1 MTSSSPTPSA
11 PAAAPS
17 ERPAAVGPDAGA
29 AATPGSSAPERPSS
43 AAPPRPSGDVGTAS
57 QASAAASGPAA
68 TPAATPVAEPAAPA
82 DDWRRRLAR
91 WWAEFSLQTKL
102 LAVATLVVSLL
113 MTGITFF
120 ALNGIQ
126 QDARMSDTRY
136 ARDLGLLLSANVTPL
151 VAQGNDRELAAVA
164 ERFWR
169 SSRSLRYIVFADAD
183 GVIYLGIPMGN
194 GSTGGPGEELL
205 SRRLELPVELQ
216 RRPDNPLVR
225 QHLTPDG
232 QVTDVFVPILV
243 DDRYLGVV
251 ALGINPN
258 ETLLASAALSREV
271 TVAVFISIWVLVILG
286 SVFNALTITRPVKE
300 LLRGVRAIA
309 GGDFAARIAL
319 PVGGELGELLQG
331 FNTMASQLEAY
342 KAANIEEL
350 RAEQGKQQSLI
361 ATMADGAVL
370 LDEEG
375 RLVLANPTARR
386 LFRWEGRKLEGS
398 DLEEELP
405 DRLAME
411 LHGPLSSL
419 VASDRDSADVRVS
432 LGEPARTLR
441 IVLQSVRD
449 ASGESLKGIAMTIQ
463 DLTREV
469 ELNAAQSRF
478 ISNVSHE
485 LRTPLFNIKSYVET
499 LHDLGD
505 QLSEEETREFL
516 GIANAETDRLTRLVN
531 DVLDLSRL
539 ESDRVWQL
547 EPLEVVP
554 AIEQT
559 LRTYRLNAEDRGVAL
574 VLEADPALPRVL
586 GNWDLLLQVFD
597 NLVGNALKFTKSGGA
612 LMLRVYPWPDS
623 CRLEPGTAPGD
634 SPTCALTSPLPRL
647 RIEIADTG
655 CGISAA
661 DQERIFERFFRVENA
676 VHTEAGTGLGLS
688 IVRGILEKHGTR
700 VKMASEPGVGT
711 TFWFDLPLEQSDAD
725 ELKLQAERRSYDRD
739 GMKA

>member
-1 MTSSSPTPSA
+1 MLPSSPTTMADPGG
-11 PAAAPS
+11 PAAA
-17 ERPAAVGPDAGA
+17 GA
-29 AATPGSSAPERPSS
+29 ELSGENSAQSLGWP
-43 AAPPRPSGDVGTAS
+43 
-57 QASAAASGPAA
+57 ASAAAATAA
-68 TPAATPVAEPAAPA
+68 AKSTPAWLEA
-82 DDWRRRLAR
+82 LAR

-120 ALNGIQ
+120 SLNSIQ
-126 QDARMSDTRY
+126 QDARISDTRY

-151 VAQGNDRELAAVA
+151 VAQGDDRELAAVA
-164 ERFWR
+164 ERFWQ

-194 GSTGGPGEELL
+194 GGEGTPPAGEQLL
-205 SRRLELPVELQ
+205 SRRLELPADLQ
-216 RRPDNPLVR
+216 RRPDNPLIR

-232 QVTDVFVPILV
+232 QVTDVFVPMV
-243 DDRYLGVV
+243 SGDRYLGVV

-258 ETLLASAALSREV
+258 ETLLVSSALTREV
-271 TVAVFISIWVLVILG
+271 TVAVFVSIWVLVILG
-286 SVFNALTITRPVKE
+286 SVINALTIIRPVKE
-300 LLRGVRAIA
+300 LLRGVRSIA
-309 GGDFAARIAL
+309 GGNFNTRIAL
-319 PVGGELGELLQG
+319 PVGGELGELLEG
-331 FNTMASQLEAY
+331 FNTMASQLEVY

-350 RAEQGKQQSLI
+350 RAEQVKQQSLI

-370 LDEEG
+370 LDAEG
-375 RLVLANPTARR
+375 RIVLVNPTARR
-386 LFRWEGRKLEGS
+386 LFRWEARNLEGN
-398 DLEEELP
+398 EVIGVLP

-411 LHGPLSSL
+411 LAGALQNLISSERE
-419 VASDRDSADVRVS
+419 SNDVRCS
-432 LGEPARTLR
+432 FGEPPRTLR

-449 ASGESLKGIAMTIQ
+449 ASGEVLKGIAMTIQ

-499 LHDLGD
+499 LHDYND
-505 QLSEEETREFL
+505 QLSDEQKQEFL

-539 ESDRVWQL
+539 ESDRVWEL
-547 EPLEVVP
+547 EPFEVGP

-559 LRTYRLNAEDRGVAL
+559 LRTYRLNAGEKGVDL
-574 VLEADPALPRVL
+574 GFDADPQLPRVL

-597 NLVGNALKFTKSGGA
+597 NLVGNALKFTPPGGA
-612 LMLRVYPWPDS
+612 LRLRAYPWPDQCVLDPDS
-623 CRLEPGTAPGD
+623 RPGD
-634 SPTCALTSPLPRL
+634 NPNCALTSPLPRL
-647 RIEIADTG
+647 RIEIADSG
-655 CGISAA
+655 CGIAAA

-688 IVRGILEKHGTR
+688 IVRGILEKHGTQVR
-700 VKMASEPGVGT
+700 MASESGVGT
-711 TFWFDLPLEQSDAD
+711 TFWFDLPLEHSDSD
-725 ELKLQAERRSYDRD
+725 ELALQAERRGYDRARE
-739 GMKA
+739 GELQALKG